1 MEWVFIVL
9 IVLAVITILLVFPI
23 FFSVSIYINA
33 KENMG
38 VVMLTLWGLTV
49 MCFQIKLKK
58 TAITIIKRKG
68 KEKEIPI
75 NPIDKKVLF
84 MEYFAKSI
92 FKYIIITNITVFF
105 TVGKTNDAFVPSMV
119 GGTVLELLYGLLGVL
134 YTKKGDIPAFV
145 GIETLT
151 DEDALKILNKSS
163 IVFNLFII
171 MAGLI
176 RAKRLTKRWLYIYE
190 RISRQER

>member
-1 MEWVFIVL
+1 MELVFVVL
-9 IVLAVITILLVFPI
+9 IVLAVITILLVFPL
-23 FFSVSIYINA
+23 FFSASIYINA

-38 VVMLTLWGLTV
+38 VVLLTLWGLTV

-58 TAITIIKRKG
+58 AAITIIKRKG

-92 FKYIIITNITVFF
+92 FKYIMITHITVFF

-119 GGTVLELLYGLLGVL
+119 GGTVLELLYSLLAVL

-145 GIETLT
+145 GIETQT
-151 DEDALKILNKSS
+151 DTDVLKVLHKSS
-163 IVFNLFII
+163 IIFNLFII
-171 MAGLI
+171 VAGLI

>member
-1 MEWVFIVL
+1 MELVFVVL
-9 IVLAVITILLVFPI
+9 IVLAVITVLLVFPI
-23 FFSVSIYINA
+23 FFSTSIYINA

-38 VVMLTLWGLTV
+38 VVLLTLWGLTV

-58 TAITIIKRKG
+58 AAITIIKRKG

-92 FKYIIITNITVFF
+92 FKYIMITHITVFF

-119 GGTVLELLYGLLGVL
+119 GGTVLELLYSLLAVL

-145 GIETLT
+145 GIETQT
-151 DEDALKILNKSS
+151 DTDALKVLHKSS
-163 IVFNLFII
+163 IIFNLFII
-171 MAGLI
+171 VAGLI